1 MAEEL
6 TVLKHRIEEN
16 FQSIKYFQLVPMFP
30 FCLAVISG
38 GRMIGVGI
46 IKVVHTVQSWG
57 GVDLESSKLMRMN
70 I

>member
-16 FQSIKYFQLVPMFP
+16 FQYYFQLVQMFP

>member
-1 MAEEL
+1 MV
-6 TVLKHRIEEN
+6 VLNNTWCWSMDFYLESCFN
-16 FQSIKYFQLVPMFP
+16 FP
-30 FCLAVISG
+30 FSLAVISG